1 MNKNGF
7 WRFPSRVNRI
17 ALFVTFLSA
26 AFAALVFPASLYA
39 QDTLVYSF
47 ETGLEGF
54 TNNGSGTT
62 VTQDTIGATQGT
74 NSMKVAITG
83 STFVGAVT
91 EQLHPAIG
99 DPPGL
104 DHVTFDLTITEAFPE
119 GGFAVVGVMVFGTD
133 QAGFDVQ
140 LQTGPS
146 MDPALEFHIDGLAP
160 GTYNDVTI
168 DMTQFFH
175 PVTFVP
181 ATFNEIVGTQGS
193 GPNDMIPT
201 GFQLYFN
208 KTGGLGFPL
217 TVYIDNIRVG
227 MTPEASLGDYN
238 EDGVVDAADYVYW
251 RKAASLGLD
260 DLPNDNDDA
269 GPVGEAEYSLWR
281 TNFGGGSGGGGSSG
295 AVPEPAS
302 AGLLAMAVFCY
313 WRTTRGRAAR

>member
-1 MNKNGF
+1 MAMVAIF
-7 WRFPSRVNRI
+7 CCTTVLH
-17 ALFVTFLSA
+17 AQVT
-26 AFAALVFPASLYA
+26 
-39 QDTLVYSF
+39 QVYSF
-47 ETGLEGF
+47 ESGLEGF
-54 TNNGSGTT
+54 TNNGAGTT
-62 VTQDTIGATQGT
+62 VSLDTLGATDGSQ
-74 NSMKVAITG
+74 SMKVAITG

-119 GGFAVVGVMVFGTD
+119 GGFAVVGVMIFGVD
-133 QAGFDVQ
+133 QSGFDLQ

-168 DMTQFFH
+168 DMTQFLH
-175 PVTFVP
+175 PVTFDFP
-181 ATFNEIVGTQGS
+181 ATFNDIVGTQGS

-208 KTGGLGFPL
+208 KTGGLDFPL

-227 MTPEASLGDYN
+227 MTVDGTAGDFN
-238 EDGVVDAADYVYW
+238 EDGAVDAADYVYW
-251 RKAASLGLD
+251 RKAAAAGFD

-269 GPVGEAEYSLWR
+269 GPVGEAEYTLWR
-281 TNFGGGSGGGGSSG
+281 TNFGGGSGGSGGG
-295 AVPEPAS
+295 VPEPVGV
-302 AGLLAMAVFCY
+302 GLLAIAVVCY
-313 WRTTRGRAAR
+313 WGTTRQHCSI